1 MNPTAPQRT
10 PQIGDPINQ
19 QDLLFEFLLNALRLK
34 AGFQFELFET
44 RTGLQW
50 SSESGIIS
58 SAVNDGL
65 LEITANH
72 VRTTPL
78 GWRFLDEI
86 LQRFLP
92 D

>member
-1 MNPTAPQRT
+1 MNPAAPQRT

-34 AGFQFELFET
+34 EGFRFELFAE

-50 SSESGIIS
+50 SSQSAIIS
-58 SAVNDGL
+58 SAVDDGL
-65 LEITANH
+65 LEIKANH
-72 VRTTPL
+72 VRTTAL